1 MLSRVQILFST
12 PLPGDFL
19 ESFASTDS
27 VLIGLPPSTIALWEP
42 SLWTR
47 VIFDRQ
53 LEKDQKAIRTGFD
66 KVWGNS
72 TFVLF
77 TGCLW
82 NLNKQWRQFYQHQLW
97 RNNMRND
104 RACMILV
111 PQLLHHAHV
120 FVHMQYNF
128 WFLRRNGFCIT
139 LLLCFFLSSQAQKA
153 WIERT
158 FLKRECI
165 HIFPSK
171 DPTR

>member
-19 ESFASTDS
+19 ESFASPDL

-53 LEKDQKAIRTGFD
+53 LEKDQKAIRTGYD

-111 PQLLHHAHV
+111 PQFTMLMSLCISSTTSGFFEKRLLHNTFVMFLFV
-120 FVHMQYNF
+120 FPGTESMD
-128 WFLRRNGFCIT
+128 WED
-139 LLLCFFLSSQAQKA
+139 LS
-153 WIERT
+153 
-158 FLKRECI
+158 
-165 HIFPSK
+165 
-171 DPTR
+171 